1 MPEALCFLK
10 GAGAGGPGPAHSR
23 KGSSGAQTCCRENP
37 LMAKGETPLERRK
50 ELGDFLHLASS
61 GTAYLGS
68 ASLGPK
74 HSQQD
79 GRQLT

>member
-1 MPEALCFLK
+1 
-10 GAGAGGPGPAHSR
+10 
-23 KGSSGAQTCCRENP
+23 
-37 LMAKGETPLERRK
+37 MAKGETPLERRK
-50 ELGDFLHLASS
+50 EFGGFLHLASS

-74 HSQQD
+74 YSQQD